1 MLHNHGHFSWVPL
14 CKPTRDLNFWML
26 CVESDEKMV
35 VPWQAI
41 VLDTMQHLFDQVA
54 HGLVHQVAI
63 INALAH
69 FDPISVSLGSYGIR

>member
-1 MLHNHGHFSWVPL
+1 
-14 CKPTRDLNFWML
+14 
-26 CVESDEKMV
+26 V

-69 FDPISVSLGSYGIR
+69 FDPISVYLGSYGIR